1 VITLDIDGLTHVN
14 DTQGHA
20 VGDALLKR
28 CANLLR
34 ENVRGEDVCARL
46 GGDEFA
52 VLIPHQEEL
61 AERILGVLR
70 ERLGGVTSSVKQAAA
85 SIGMATTL
93 PGGSVA
99 DAVREADLAMY
110 AVKRGRRA
118 QLPLRA

>member
-52 VLIPHQEEL
+52 VLI
-61 AERILGVLR
+61 R
-70 ERLGGVTSSVKQAAA
+70 T
-85 SIGMATTL
+85 
-93 PGGSVA
+93 
-99 DAVREADLAMY
+99 
-110 AVKRGRRA
+110 RRA
-118 QLPLRA
+118 GRADPRGAA